1 MNELS
6 YQSYILSRSL
16 WLWGGDDN
24 EKDGAKEDPEIGLRK
39 LLQIFRVDG
48 RKDISLKC
56 STLKNWK
63 NNMKN
68 PLKGGRFRGTEMP
81 TRYSNRCPFDTGY
94 MSVAF
99 RGQV

>member
-24 EKDGAKEDPEIGLRK
+24 EKDRANEDPEIGLRK

-48 RKDISLKC
+48 SLDLDEGWTGREQSSCLEGKTNRTVSQQWEKDISLKC
-56 STLKNWK
+56 STLKN
-63 NNMKN
+63 
-68 PLKGGRFRGTEMP
+68 
-81 TRYSNRCPFDTGY
+81 
-94 MSVAF
+94 
-99 RGQV
+99 